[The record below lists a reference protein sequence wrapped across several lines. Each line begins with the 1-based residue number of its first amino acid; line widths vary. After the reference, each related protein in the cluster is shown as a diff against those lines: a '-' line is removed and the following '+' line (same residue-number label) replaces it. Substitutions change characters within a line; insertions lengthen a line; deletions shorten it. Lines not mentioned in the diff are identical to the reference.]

1 MEILQ
6 ANGEKGKP
14 PTVAYPDECAYD
26 GACWL
31 RCPER
36 DKGAIK
42 SRPAASYAGFD
53 TQGIRFQGKG
63 GSAYECD
70 SGNRSDRNGCV
81 DNRRGAGGCMA
92 AIKASE
98 YGVKSP

>member
-42 SRPAASYAGFD
+42 VVPPLPMRVS
-53 TQGIRFQGKG
+53 IL
-63 GSAYECD
+63 
-70 SGNRSDRNGCV
+70 
-81 DNRRGAGGCMA
+81 
-92 AIKASE
+92 KA
-98 YGVKSP
+98 